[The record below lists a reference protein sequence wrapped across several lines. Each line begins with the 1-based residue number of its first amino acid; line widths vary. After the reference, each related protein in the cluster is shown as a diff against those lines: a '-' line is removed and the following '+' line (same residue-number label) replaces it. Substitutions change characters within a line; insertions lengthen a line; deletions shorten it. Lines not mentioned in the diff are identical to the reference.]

1 MAIDV
6 VVQRE
11 ESFLANY
18 GYPDPNDQ
26 FLILVAITVVI
37 WVLESLFEYWW
48 GILWRNLAQTAQHEL
63 RIDTYNHI
71 LKTIAF
77 PSSVCGYKYQFLI
90 RVALFVQDCAIK
102 FPTNTQIEILKPKLL
117 LLLLPKLRTGR

>member
-1 MAIDV
+1 MSERRHPLRRLLSHLKHHQFTVLLASLCSILNKFWDLAPPILIGMAIDV

-48 GILWRNLAQTAQHEL
+48 GFYGVILHKQRN
-63 RIDTYNHI
+63 
-71 LKTIAF
+71 
-77 PSSVCGYKYQFLI
+77 
-90 RVALFVQDCAIK
+90 
-102 FPTNTQIEILKPKLL
+102 TN
-117 LLLLPKLRTGR
+117 